1 MCGRYILTSPA
12 TELRAAFNVSP
23 QSLPEHVQFP
33 PRYNIAPS
41 QPIGVVI
48 EEGGARHF
56 RLMRWGL
63 IPAWVKDPR
72 SFTLLINARSE
83 TAAAKP
89 SFRDALRYRRC
100 LVPAN
105 GYYEWQSIAGRKR
118 SFAILPPGGDLFA
131 FAGLYET
138 WTGAHGEEMD
148 SVAILT
154 IAASP
159 DLASLHDRMP
169 VVIPPH
175 AHERWLN
182 CRDHPASNIKDL
194 LKPSAP
200 GTFSFHEVSNAV
212 SNPSHDDARL
222 IAALPPSSRV
232 QDDEGAQMAAPSTIQ
247 AVRKPRKRADD
258 NQGSL
263 F

>member
-12 TELRAAFNVSP
+12 AELRAVFELT
-23 QSLPEHVQFP
+23 QQGLPENVPFP

-41 QPIGVVI
+41 QPVGVII

-63 IPAWVKDPR
+63 VPAWVKDPR
-72 SFTLLINARSE
+72 TFTLLINARSE

-105 GYYEWQSIAGRKR
+105 GYYEWRNVAGGKR
-118 SFAILPPGGDLFA
+118 PCAILPPGGGLIA
-131 FAGLYET
+131 FAGLFET

-154 IAASP
+154 VAASP

-169 VVIPPH
+169 VIVPPR
-175 AHERWLN
+175 AFERWLN
-182 CRDHPASNIKDL
+182 CRDHPVSSLADL

-200 GTFSFHEVSNAV
+200 GTFVFHDVSKAVNNPSNDHAHLIAVVPVASNAQ
-212 SNPSHDDARL
+212 DTDAT
-222 IAALPPSSRV
+222 
-232 QDDEGAQMAAPSTIQ
+232 STAVPVKRQ
-247 AVRKPRKRADD
+247 ARKPRGRGDGD
-258 NQGSL
+258 QGSL